1 LLRICVWK
9 EKEACEE
16 ERGGETSGKL
26 GGGGE
31 SHPTKSM
38 GRVGSNEREGED
50 EGGLEERERRKLGK
64 RKEGQKH
71 EFICSFYEYMLSF
84 VFLVFTFLCGVYFRM
99 KREREMW
106 GRELKSSLIAKAD
119 LI

>member
-1 LLRICVWK
+1 MLRICVWK

-50 EGGLEERERRKLGK
+50 EGGLEEREKG
-64 RKEGQKH
+64 ESW
-71 EFICSFYEYMLSF
+71 E
-84 VFLVFTFLCGVYFRM
+84 
-99 KREREMW
+99 RERK
-106 GRELKSSLIAKAD
+106 GKSMNLSAPFMSICCL
-119 LI
+119 LYF